1 MMTVHYPRCLRMKSE
16 GTDTWL
22 ILFQPK
28 LLVERAV
35 LNVDKS
41 LTFTNQSDV
50 QRDMTRTNTKMHTL
64 PSTLPFSSNHAST
77 V

>member
-1 MMTVHYPRCLRMKSE
+1 MTEHYPWCLRMKSE

-41 LTFTNQSDV
+41 LTFTN
-50 QRDMTRTNTKMHTL
+50 
-64 PSTLPFSSNHAST
+64 
-77 V
+77 